1 MVGNKRLGRRA
12 AGNRVHHRCF
22 HFEITLAHHVVAH
35 GLDDF
40 AAFDKGVARFGADD
54 QVHITLAVFDF
65 LVGQAFVFVGQRA
78 QRFGQQADIRHAHG
92 QLAVVGF
99 EQCAFRADDV
109 AHVPMFEIF
118 VRRFAYALI
127 VDVKLD
133 LAAHVLN
140 GGETRF
146 AHRAFEHHAP
156 RDFDGDFLRVECF
169 FREGIVFFVQLAREA
184 VALEIVGEGD
194 ALLADGMQFFAA
206 QGDNLVFVELGFGG
220 GGLVFGH
227 IVCLI
232 KNRQLQ
238 LPDGGGVYAD
248 FTRFFFFLK
257 DRPSENTAVRPVSF
271 TKIIRNH

>member
-1 MVGNKRLGRRA
+1 MRTV
-12 AGNRVHHRCF
+12 
-22 HFEITLAHHVVAH
+22 
-35 GLDDF
+35 LDDF

-184 VALEIVGEGD
+184 VALEIVGGRRC
-194 ALLADGMQFFAA
+194 ALGGWHA
-206 QGDNLVFVELGFGG
+206 VFHGAG
-220 GGLVFGH
+220 
-227 IVCLI
+227 
-232 KNRQLQ
+232 R
-238 LPDGGGVYAD
+238 
-248 FTRFFFFLK
+248 
-257 DRPSENTAVRPVSF
+257 
-271 TKIIRNH
+271 